1 MDFQFSNSEYESSVV
16 NTEDGR
22 KSCTLCGM
30 TFSTLSNAQRH
41 FRNQHTNTERIP
53 CNLCQR
59 TFKNSHSHNEHLRI
73 NHGITQ
79 SMLKAQPLIAET
91 TSWIYELSVFI
102 IFGVF
107 FYIKSLLNNHLY
119 IYITTVFETTVTY
132 SEIIKGIFPSETHE
146 YVSLVHLFPSQHFLY
161 TNFYS
166 MKEIFSL

>member
-1 MDFQFSNSEYESSVV
+1 MREQKKCYYFVSKLFKSFLILILFQNASMDFQFTNSEYESSVV

-91 TSWIYELSVFI
+91 TS
-102 IFGVF
+102 
-107 FYIKSLLNNHLY
+107 
-119 IYITTVFETTVTY
+119 
-132 SEIIKGIFPSETHE
+132 
-146 YVSLVHLFPSQHFLY
+146 
-161 TNFYS
+161 
-166 MKEIFSL
+166 